1 VREKFIPVSFEIAWT
16 GRRPDAEGRFIREA
30 LKRPSWNGW
39 MAVTP
44 NGKILNDE
52 PYLDLVLQRG
62 LEGWNALPPEERR
75 PGMRL
80 DDLGP
85 VDPAYDLA
93 PPEGGLVLQVF
104 IRSLARDPRG
114 ELIRPAKVELH
125 NPGAPPIEAQAQR
138 DHLWISAAEA
148 ASLASIDVP
157 RGQSLPAP
165 PFLADRLF
173 RHHLKDSST
182 CIPGTAAVHYGGYA
196 GSLTL
201 TVKESSPA
209 RMRLG
214 LAGLARGNGPDFQ
227 ILGDL
232 EIDRVGKAFR
242 RFDLLAYA
250 EKGHLL
256 EKSTGTTAPLGIAFS
271 LAAGHRPMDRVPPYF
286 FTVDRWGGDP
296 KAAYDAYFGP
306 RK

>member
-1 VREKFIPVSFEIAWT
+1 VKEKFIPVSFEIAWT
-16 GRRPDAEGRFIREA
+16 GRRPDAEGRFIREK

-44 NGKILNDE
+44 NGRILNDE

-75 PGMRL
+75 PGMKL

-104 IRSLARDPRG
+104 IRSLARDERG
-114 ELIRPAKVELH
+114 ALIRPAKVDLH

-138 DHLWISAAEA
+138 DHLWISAPEA
-148 ASLASIDVP
+148 AALASIDAA
-157 RGQSLPAP
+157 RGQTLPAP
-165 PFLADRLF
+165 SFLTDRLF
-173 RHHLKDSST
+173 RHHLKDSSA
-182 CIPGTAAVHYGGYA
+182 CIPGTAAVIFGGYA

-201 TVKESSPA
+201 TVKESSA
-209 RMRLG
+209 AVLRLG
-214 LAGLARGNGPDFQ
+214 LAGVASGTGPEFQ
-227 ILGDL
+227 ILGVI
-232 EIDRVGKAFR
+232 EIDRAAKAIR

-256 EKSTGTTAPLGIAFS
+256 EKSTGATAPLGIAFS
-271 LAAGHRPMDRVPPYF
+271 LAAGNRPMDRVPPYF
-286 FTVDRWGGDP
+286 FTIDRWGGDP
-296 KAAYDAYFGP
+296 KAAADAYFGP
-306 RK
+306 RR